1 MHFPDSHGGNQ
12 NTSCVPLDQAL
23 NLPGPRFCLYEL
35 GSLTLSPG
43 KTEVLLRQK
52 MGLDPLGRITD
63 RKVWNCAEGLGSG
76 CHWTRATG
84 SGCRRSGR

>member
-35 GSLTLSPG
+35 GSLPEPRKDRGASQAEDG
-43 KTEVLLRQK
+43 VRSSRQK
-52 MGLDPLGRITD
+52 
-63 RKVWNCAEGLGSG
+63 
-76 CHWTRATG
+76 H
-84 SGCRRSGR
+84 